1 MFDFFGLWVKNRFF
15 IIYSL
20 YQNRKWCSEK
30 DKFSSI
36 LVFLW
41 YWVLELFSIILLVWW
56 SLHNLF
62 NEWEYSSLFVLNE
75 YSYWMVIL
83 CFVLYL
89 IIQQIRISYYIRI
102 NFLFVVLFF
111 ILQVSNWLVFYFL
124 YEMVFVCIIFA
135 IIILGYSYERLSA
148 LYLIIFYSFLFSRPC
163 LIVIVNLDYCFMVKI
178 WSNWSRL
185 ILWYLILS
193 FMVKFPI
200 FGFHYWLPVAHVE
213 ASTLGSMILAGIL
226 LKLGGIGVFY
236 LIRIWSIIIKCH
248 WLILSVLL
256 VMILILN
263 IRDLKIIIAYSS
275 IAHMSLVFYIMN
287 VGSLIAKKGVLLM
300 IFYHGFISPLIFWLV
315 GIYAWWKTRSLIVM
329 KYLRVTFI
337 FFLLIFLLI
346 IINIRF
352 PPFIGF
358 LSEILILKRIV
369 QLSGLLGLAVIRVL
383 FSCFYNIYL
392 LWVFSGR
399 IGWAIK
405 LNIRNLD
412 VYLFMVWVIFLN
424 F

>member
-1 MFDFFGLWVKNRFF
+1 M
-15 IIYSL
+15 
-20 YQNRKWCSEK
+20 
-30 DKFSSI
+30 
-36 LVFLW
+36 
-41 YWVLELFSIILLVWW
+41 LVWW
-56 SLHNLF
+56 SFHSLF
-62 NEWEYSSLFVLNE
+62 NEWEYSLSFVLNE
-75 YSYWMVIL
+75 YSYWIVIL

-124 YEMVFVCIIFA
+124 YEMVFVCIMFA
-135 IIILGYSYERLSA
+135 IIVLGYSYERLSA
-148 LYLIIFYSFLFSRPC
+148 LYLIIFYSFLFSSPC
-163 LIVIVNLDYCFMVKI
+163 LIVIVNLDYCFMIKV
-178 WSNWSRL
+178 WSNWSSL
-185 ILWYLILS
+185 MLWYLILS
-193 FMVKFPI
+193 FIVKFPI

-248 WLILSVLL
+248 WLVLSVLL

-275 IAHMSLVFYIMN
+275 IAHISLVFYIIN
-287 VGSLIAKKGVLLM
+287 IGNLIAKKGVLLI

-315 GIYAWWKTRSLIVM
+315 GIYAWWKTRSLIVI

-337 FFLLIFLLI
+337 FFLFIFLLI
-346 IINIRF
+346 IMNIRF

-358 LSEILILKRIV
+358 LSEILILKSMV
-369 QLSGLLGLAVIRVL
+369 QLSRLLTLAIIRVL

-399 IGWAIK
+399 IGWALK
-405 LNIRNLD
+405 LNIRNVD
-412 VYLFMVWVIFLN
+412 VYLFMIWVIFLN

>member
-1 MFDFFGLWVKNRFF
+1 
-15 IIYSL
+15 
-20 YQNRKWCSEK
+20 
-30 DKFSSI
+30 
-36 LVFLW
+36 
-41 YWVLELFSIILLVWW
+41 
-56 SLHNLF
+56 
-62 NEWEYSSLFVLNE
+62 
-75 YSYWMVIL
+75 MVIL

-148 LYLIIFYSFLFSRPC
+148 LYLIIFYSFLFSSPC

-315 GIYAWWKTRSLIVM
+315 GIYAWWKTRSLIVI

-369 QLSGLLGLAVIRVL
+369 QLSGLLRLAVIRVL